1 MKMEKREDSS
11 LTNKNDNENI
21 KEEYLGD
28 PRYLRIVTG
37 TLSIKDIHVN
47 P

>member
-11 LTNKNDNENI
+11 STNDNEYI
-21 KEEYLGD
+21 KVEYLGN

-37 TLSIKDIHVN
+37 TLSIKDIHVH